1 MGHWPYAWFID
12 SRKRKQIKLLLSEL
26 LELDVPENRE
36 YYNLVTRK
44 AIDKG
49 IVGGAAIDCD
59 PEKFGDTTNDFYK
72 KALSNSKVLV
82 TPHIAFST
90 KQAIANGAEIA
101 VQNIEAYI
109 GKKPQ
114 NILTKV

>member
-1 MGHWPYAWFID
+1 MSLKKGAYYISFVRQYTYSLD
-12 SRKRKQIKLLLSEL
+12 GLL
-26 LELDVPENRE
+26 
-36 YYNLVTRK
+36 K
-44 AIDKG
+44 ATDKG